1 MIYLLINV
9 YVSPPIVV
17 HWEMFE
23 YTTHIKLFSNRIDLF
38 KIASFLLYSAR
49 FLHCYPHSKSVKH
62 MRRSTTVV
70 KAPLKISWTD
80 MNLRR
85 HFFVCAKYDE
95 KSVSYIK
102 LMLGYFSLYKVGT
115 YMISVWTL
123 GLPICRRLG
132 TVVIFGCLI
141 FALALVG

>member
-9 YVSPPIVV
+9 YVSLPIFV

-38 KIASFLLYSAR
+38 KISSFLLYSAR
-49 FLHCYPHSKSVKH
+49 FLHGHPHSKLVKH
-62 MRRSTTVV
+62 MRWSTAVV

-85 HFFVCAKYDE
+85 HFFGCAKYDE

-102 LMLGYFSLYKVGT
+102 LMLGYFPLYKVEK

-123 GLPICRRLG
+123 GLPICKRLG
-132 TVVIFGCLI
+132 TAVIFGCLI
-141 FALALVG
+141 FALTLVG